1 MVGSLY
7 TLLNAVNL
15 EASLT
20 NKNSSKAYLVF
31 FGSLSGWHRSLY
43 DNVKDSLFHGVYLEN
58 HPNKSNKLVNLFKL
72 IFKKYKTNKIQI
84 EEKEPTEIFSQN
96 LIFILLGP
104 FNRTKS
110 CKYHYLEEGLSTYTD
125 FNHLLENRNFWIK
138 MINKFIYRDQ
148 LIVKFNY
155 VFIYNQSLYNGI
167 METKALPKFDV
178 SLFKTSENEEIQ
190 KENFPKRLF
199 LGTPIESMDSL
210 LAQNLGGNEK
220 KIFQLYVSEKL
231 KDVYSIL
238 SSENFLY
245 KTHPNEVLN
254 GIRNRFNIY
263 HTNLPWEL
271 NINSCGDRNILI
283 SVFST
288 AAITPKILYNKEPR
302 VIFLFRL
309 LQPYLFF
316 QAEELL
322 TRVRNSYKDKDRV
335 VAPRTIKE
343 LSEILSKFRQ

>member
-7 TLLNAVNL
+7 TLINAVNL

-31 FGSLSGWHRSLY
+31 FGTLSGFHKSLY
-43 DNVKDSLFHGVYLEN
+43 DNVKNSLFHGVYLEN

-72 IFKKYKTNKIQI
+72 IFKKYKTNKIHI
-84 EEKEPTEIFSQN
+84 REKDSTEIFSQN
-96 LIFILLGP
+96 LIFTLLGP
-104 FNRTKS
+104 FNPTKS
-110 CKYHYLEEGLSTYTD
+110 CQYHYLEEGLSTYTD
-125 FNHLLENRNFWIK
+125 FNHRFENRNFWIK
-138 MINKFIYRDQ
+138 MINKFIYGGQ
-148 LIVKFNY
+148 LIPKFKFVY
-155 VFIYNQSLYNGI
+155 IYNQSLYNGI
-167 METKALPKFDV
+167 METKTLPKFDV

-190 KENFPKRLF
+190 KENFPKRMF
-199 LGTPIESMDSL
+199 LGSPIESIDSL
-210 LAQNLGGNEK
+210 LAKNLRGNEK
-220 KIFQLYVSEKL
+220 NIFQLYVSEKL
-231 KDVYSIL
+231 GSVYSIL
-238 SSENFLY
+238 NGENFLY

-254 GIRNRFNIY
+254 GIHNRFEIY

-271 NINSCGDRNILI
+271 NINLCEDSNILI

-316 QAEELL
+316 QAEEFLA
-322 TRVRNSYKDKDRV
+322 RVRNSYQNKDRV

-343 LSEILSKFRQ
+343 LSEILSKFSQ